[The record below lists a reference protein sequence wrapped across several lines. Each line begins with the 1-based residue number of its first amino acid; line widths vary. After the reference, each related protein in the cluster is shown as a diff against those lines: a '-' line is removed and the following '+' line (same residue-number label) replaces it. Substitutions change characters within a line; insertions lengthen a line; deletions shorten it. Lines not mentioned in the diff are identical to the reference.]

1 MTPQTQTPPEGSV
14 ELQLPFPPR
23 TLSPNARLHWRAL
36 AKAKK
41 AYKSECAWTLFQQPA
56 PAFDD
61 GERIPLRIT
70 ISPPDKRRRDRDN
83 LQHSLKY
90 ALDELACHLGVDDF
104 MFDPTYRFADPVKG
118 GSVTVVIG

>member
-1 MTPQTQTPPEGSV
+1 MILE
-14 ELQLPFPPR
+14 LPFPPAR
-23 TLSPNARLHWRAL
+23 LSPNARLHWRAL

-41 AYKSECAWTLFQQPA
+41 AYKAECAWALFSKSA
-56 PAFDD
+56 PAFAD
-61 GERIPLRIT
+61 GERIPLVIT

-104 MFDPTYRFADPVKG
+104 MFDPSYRFGDPVSG
-118 GSVTVVIG
+118 GKVVVEVAA